1 MHICTQDAK
10 KGTDKKKAGSV
21 IAAAAA
27 AAVVTALAFLFGPS
41 RASARSLDGLAF
53 GFGGNSVAETSLPR
67 GLPRD
72 DAAPAGPELP
82 AGMRAAAEEEPF
94 VPAAAFAGAK
104 EGCVCVCVCVCACA
118 CACVCAINLAPDT
131 HTTDHVHKTYICI
144 CADIYARVYMHTR
157 IHVHIYTCTHA
168 HMYTGRM

>member
-1 MHICTQDAK
+1 MYMCIQDAK

-27 AAVVTALAFLFGPS
+27 AAVVTVLAFLFGPS

-53 GFGGNSVAETSLPR
+53 GFGGKSVAETSLPR
-67 GLPRD
+67 DLGRD

-82 AGMRAAAEEEPF
+82 AGLRAAAEVEPF

-104 EGCVCVCVCVCACA
+104 EGYVGVWVCGCVGVWV
-118 CACVCAINLAPDT
+118 
-131 HTTDHVHKTYICI
+131 
-144 CADIYARVYMHTR
+144 IY
-157 IHVHIYTCTHA
+157 
-168 HMYTGRM
+168 G